1 MSLSGPLGKILI
13 VDDDANIA
21 DLLKFNLG
29 SEGFTVDVVSNAK
42 DIDFDTLLDV
52 RIIIA
57 DAFDQ
62 DYSGIDLLSDLKA
75 NKNTAPIPVFIY
87 TSSDNEDALLD
98 AFDNGADDFL
108 SKPFSL
114 RELIARVKAILRR
127 HPRRAALDNRRK
139 QQNSLIVP
147 SLKLEIDTMSQRA
160 IEDGIVVPLTKTEYA
175 ILTFLIRNQNS
186 FFTRNEICNEVW
198 KDDAGSNERIVD
210 TNISRLRK
218 KLGESGKY
226 IINRYGLGYAFVDKL
241 N

>member
-1 MSLSGPLGKILI
+1 M
-13 VDDDANIA
+13 DDDSNIA

-29 SEGFTVDVVSNAK
+29 SEGFGVEVVPLAK
-42 DIDFDTLLDV
+42 DVKLDALLDV

-62 DYSGIDLLSDLKA
+62 PYNGIDLLSDLKA
-75 NKNTAPIPVFIY
+75 NKATAPIPVLIY

-98 AFDNGADDFL
+98 AFDNGADDFIN
-108 SKPFSL
+108 KPFSL

-127 HPRRAALDNRRK
+127 HPRRAAIDDKSK
-139 QQNSLIVP
+139 QQNTLTVP
-147 SLKLEIDTMSQRA
+147 SLKLEIDTVSQRA

-175 ILTFLIRNQNS
+175 ILTFLIKHQNS
-186 FFTRNEICNEVW
+186 FFTRSEICREVW
-198 KDDAGSNERIVD
+198 KDEAGSNERIVD

-241 N
+241 I